1 MGEDCVTKR
10 PIRRRAHEE
19 QPSYWPAVRKITANN
34 GANIKK
40 PLKTNT
46 FELLCSLSCNINNH

>member
-40 PLKTNT
+40 PLKLTPLNCYAVYHAT
-46 FELLCSLSCNINNH
+46 